1 MALALAGK
9 KFEDIRWA
17 REDWPKY
24 KADAPFGQAP
34 YMEVNGKKYGQSVAM
49 AAYLAREF
57 GLYGKTNLDAL
68 RVDEVVQLYQDLLQ
82 AMMAIHREQD
92 EAKKAELDKKL
103 LEEDLPK
110 FFGFFQKLLQENGTG
125 VFIGNE
131 LTLAD
136 LYVYDVMY
144 ALGKVRNYDAGAKYR
159 ELQTLKD
166 KVESNP
172 ALKQY
177 LASRKDTQM

>member
-9 KFEDIRWA
+9 KFEDIRWT

-34 YMEVNGKKYGQSVAM
+34 YLEVNGKKYGQSVAI
-49 AAYLAREF
+49 ASYLAREL

-68 RVDEVVQLYQDLLQ
+68 RVDEVVQLYQDLLR
-82 AMMAIHREQD
+82 AIMTGHFEQD
-92 EAKKAELDKKL
+92 ETKKAELDKKL
-103 LEEDLPK
+103 VEEDLPK
-110 FFGFFQKLLQENGTG
+110 FFGFFQKLVQENGTG
-125 VFIGNE
+125 VFVGNE

-144 ALGKVRNYDAGAKYR
+144 SLGKIRNYDAGAAFP

-177 LASRKDTQM
+177 LANRKDTLM